1 MAIRLLPAQ
10 LANQIAAGEV
20 VERPASVV
28 KELVENS
35 LDAGATRVWIDIEKG
50 GARRIRIRDNGSGIE
65 RDELTLALSR
75 HATSKI
81 ATLDDL
87 EAILSLGFRG
97 EALASISSV
106 ARLRL
111 VSKPATQEEAWEAW
125 CEGRDMEVQLAPT
138 AHPDGTTVDV
148 QDLFFNTPA
157 RRKFMRTEKT
167 EFGHIDEVVR
177 RIALARP
184 DVDIQLSHNQQ
195 TLRQFR
201 AVPVANLNE
210 SPTDEQQQAWA
221 RRLEQIVGKRF
232 STEAAFVSNT
242 QVADSLS
249 MFGWLAP
256 PDACRHQADLQYI
269 YVNGRMMKDKLLSH
283 AIRQAYMEWLAED
296 RQPTYVLYLRLPAQH
311 VDVNVHPAKHEV
323 RFHQARQVH
332 DFVLATVRE
341 ALLQLQGLRVP
352 ENEVSHHYQQA
363 EETYRDA
370 FPETRESARPNRHGQ
385 ARLSSGEEQHN
396 QQYWSMAGGILPG
409 ARAPESSENTSESRS
424 DWQVMD
430 ILQQRYLLLKQG
442 DDQLALLDL
451 IKAHQHVRSQ
461 QLHEQ
466 LSQGLSGQ
474 PLLLPIQIKVA
485 ADQVITD
492 NYLHRL
498 GIHYEQQRRTGDQQ
512 SLRITHVPASLRKA
526 NLASVLPQLFCQ
538 LGELSPQL
546 DSRSQAQA
554 LMDAGIA
561 AWLAGHE
568 RELIHERKR
577 AEQIWQQ
584 LQTLLSMPDIESD
597 WLQRLDWQKA
607 LPAVSV
613 DNVKQGNAK

>member
-35 LDAGATRVWIDIEKG
+35 LDAGATQIWIDIEKG
-50 GARRIRIRDNGSGIE
+50 GARRIRIRDNGTGIA

-111 VSKPATQEEAWEAW
+111 VSKPAAQQEAWEAW
-125 CEGRDMEVQLAPT
+125 CEGRDMEVKLAPT

-195 TLRQFR
+195 ALRQFR
-201 AVPVANLNE
+201 AVPVANLDE
-210 SPTDEQQQAWA
+210 SPTDGQQQAWV

-232 STEAAFVSNT
+232 STEAAFMSNT
-242 QVADSLS
+242 QVADGLT
-249 MFGWLAP
+249 MFGWIAP
-256 PDACRHQADLQYI
+256 PHACRHQADLQYI

-283 AIRQAYMEWLAED
+283 AIRQAYTEWLAED
-296 RQPTYVLYLRLPAQH
+296 RLPTYVLYLRLPAQH

-332 DFVLATVRE
+332 DFVFATVRE
-341 ALLQLQGLRVP
+341 ALLQLQGLP
-352 ENEVSHHYQQA
+352 TTENEVSHHYQQA
-363 EETYRDA
+363 EETYTDA
-370 FPETRESARPNRHGQ
+370 FPEKHEIGRSNWQGQ
-385 ARLSSGEEQHN
+385 ARLSTGEEQHN
-396 QQYWSMAGGILPG
+396 HQYWSMAGGILPG
-409 ARAPESSENTSESRS
+409 AREPASSEHTAESRP
-424 DWQVMD
+424 DWRIMD
-430 ILQQRYLLLKQG
+430 ILQHRYLLLKQG

-461 QLHEQ
+461 QLHDQ
-466 LSQGLSGQ
+466 LTQGLSGQ
-474 PLLLPIQIKVA
+474 PLLLPTQIKVA

-498 GIHYEQQRRTGDQQ
+498 GIHYERQRRSGNQQ

-526 NLASVLPQLFCQ
+526 NLASALPQL
-538 LGELSPQL
+538 LARLSELLPQF
-546 DSRSQAQA
+546 DASSQVQA
-554 LMDAGIA
+554 LVDAGIA
-561 AWLAGHE
+561 KWLAAHE
-568 RELIHERKR
+568 REPIQDRKR

-584 LQTLLSMPDIESD
+584 LQLQVSKPDIAAN

-607 LPAVSV
+607 LPAV
-613 DNVKQGNAK
+613 DADEFKQGNLK